1 MSMTLD
7 FGSLLTPW
15 KDVGTVLKGEFKR
28 TVNSLALGLTLT
40 LGPALSGK
48 DYNTLMKKYDRNIK
62 DIDRDVERAL
72 DKIPAGKV
80 GNAMLWVAAPGPMLF
95 KTVRDVS
102 GNVNADSIE
111 GFMEEYGLEDL
122 NIAGIPMGKWTTSV
136 AKKAARAG
144 GFLTLNQKSAKKSDE
159 ERAEDAKGKWY
170 TPIERLFLLQN
181 PFKDRVTESLL
192 RESAENEYKA
202 FDYLFKMSGTEG
214 KLSSKTSEYIEGRK
228 AMADGLLDLLEQEI
242 EDASKIS
249 SSATFKK
256 FIDSISKSKAEKFK
270 SINVDKIIK
279 GMKETIDKIKDD
291 EETLEKFLSIGKKTK
306 ADFSSEEQLFEF
318 LSQQIY
324 EKEFTKLRAESIE
337 SIGNAVEEIKEMIMG
352 DLDEE
357 DLEILKTTSAGNDL
371 YVTLKSSLERLK
383 QATSSIEKAKSDMK
397 KG

>member
-1 MSMTLD
+1 MSLTLD

-15 KDVGTVLKGEFKR
+15 KEVGTVLKGEFKR
-28 TVNSLALGLTLT
+28 TVNSLSLALTLT
-40 LGPALSGK
+40 LGPTLAGK
-48 DYNTLMKKYDRNIK
+48 DYNTLMKKYEKNISE
-62 DIDRDVERAL
+62 IDREVENAL
-72 DKIPAGKV
+72 DKIPVGKV

-95 KTVRDVS
+95 KTVREVS

-111 GFMEEYGLEDL
+111 EFMEEYGLEDL
-122 NIAGIPMGKWTTSV
+122 NIAGLPLGKWTSSV
-136 AKKAARAG
+136 AKKAARVG

-170 TPIERLFLLQN
+170 TPIERLFLFQN

-192 RESAENEYKA
+192 KESSENEYKA

-242 EDASKIS
+242 EDAASIS
-249 SSATFKK
+249 SSATFKE
-256 FIDSISKSKAEKFK
+256 FIDAISKSKVEKFK
-270 SINVDKIIK
+270 NINTDKIVK
-279 GMKETIDKIKDD
+279 GMKETIDKLKAD

-306 ADFSSEEQLFEF
+306 DDFKSEDQLFEF

-324 EKEFTKLRAESIE
+324 EKEFTKLRADSIE
-337 SIGNAVEEIKEMIMG
+337 SIGNAVEEIKEKLIG

-383 QATSSIEKAKSDMK
+383 QATTAIEKAQSNMK